1 MGNDV
6 LAACVI
12 AWAVAQLSKP
22 LIHYVHSRRVNL
34 RYFVTAG
41 GMPSSHSAVVVALA
55 TRVGVDT
62 GLSSIAFALATVF
75 AAIVMYDAAG
85 VRRAVSLQ
93 ARVLNRMLTEMIE
106 AQHFN
111 EQRLRELIGHT
122 PFEVAGGRP
131 LGPPAA
137 PSFGAPRSPHR
148 G

>member
-1 MGNDV
+1 MEALAGNDV
-6 LAACVI
+6 RVACVI

-55 TRVGVDT
+55 TRVGIDT
-62 GLSSIAFALATVF
+62 GLSSVEFALAAVF
-75 AAIVMYDAAG
+75 AAVVMYDAAG

-111 EQRLRELIGHT
+111 EERLRELIGHT
-122 PFEVAGGRP
+122 PFEVFVGAL
-131 LGPPAA
+131 LGALAA
-137 PSFGAPRSPHR
+137 ISLR
-148 G
+148 

>member
-1 MGNDV
+1 MDALLGNDV
-6 LAACVI
+6 LVSCVI
-12 AWAVAQLSKP
+12 AWLVAQLSKP

-62 GLSSIAFALATVF
+62 GVSSIPFALATVF

-111 EQRLRELIGHT
+111 EDRLRELIGHT
-122 PFEVAGGRP
+122 PFEVAVGAL
-131 LGPPAA
+131 LGALAA
-137 PSFGAPRSPHR
+137 ISLR
-148 G
+148 